1 MNKFTYI
8 RGRKRRQ
15 RGYALLFA
23 MFLVATLVILG
34 TAASL
39 VIRTEATRQKE
50 EELVWRG
57 NQYVRAIRLYFR
69 KTGHYP
75 KNLEDLT
82 KYKFGEVRYIRSA
95 YKDPINTDD
104 GSWRLIYMGP
114 NGQLI
119 GSVMKK
125 TLGVVGYLP
134 GMNGPAGTPNGAQN
148 PAPSTQNPPTPQTD
162 AQGST
167 GQNPPGAPNTPPQN
181 LGGLNPAA
189 QPSASPL
196 QIQPAGQDQVINEG
210 QMMGGSLVGVASK
223 VKKPSIRVYNDG
235 RTYFQ
240 WEFIWDPS
248 KSGAPGTPTAPAGST
263 PAGNPSGIQPP
274 GVQIPPPPPSLPIPP
289 IKQNP

>member
-1 MNKFTYI
+1 MNSCAAISKQSND
-8 RGRKRRQ
+8 Q

-34 TAASL
+34 MAASL

-75 KNLEDLT
+75 KSLEDLT

-95 YKDPINTDD
+95 YKDPMNSDD

-125 TLGVVGYLP
+125 TLSVVGNLP
-134 GMNGPAGTPNGAQN
+134 GMNGPAANPNGGQN
-148 PAPSTQNPPTPQTD
+148 PAPSMQNPSTPQTD
-162 AQGST
+162 LQGAT
-167 GQNPPGAPNTPPQN
+167 GQNPPGTPSNPPQN
-181 LGGLNPAA
+181 LGGLNPTA
-189 QPSASPL
+189 QPSGAPL
-196 QIQPAGQDQVINEG
+196 PIQQAGQEQVINEG

-223 VKKPSIRVYNDG
+223 VKRSSIRVFNDG

-248 KSGAPGTPTAPAGST
+248 KSGAPGAPTAPAGST
-263 PAGNPSGIQPP
+263 PAGNPSGMQPP
-274 GVQIPPPPPSLPIPP
+274 GIQIPPPPPLPP

>member
-1 MNKFTYI
+1 MI
-8 RGRKRRQ
+8 IVRSDSSDSLGQ

-95 YKDPINTDD
+95 YKDPMNTDD
-104 GSWRLIYMGP
+104 GSWRLIYMEP

-125 TLGVVGYLP
+125 TLGVVGSLP
-134 GMNGPAGTPNGAQN
+134 GMNGPTGNPNGAQN
-148 PAPSTQNPPTPQTD
+148 PAPGAQNPSTPQAG
-162 AQGST
+162 AQGT
-167 GQNPPGAPNTPPQN
+167 PAPNVA
-181 LGGLNPAA
+181 G
-189 QPSASPL
+189 QPLATDQQL
-196 QIQPAGQDQVINEG
+196 RPAGQEQVINEG

-223 VKKPSIRVYNDG
+223 VKRPSIRVFNDG

-248 KSGAPGTPTAPAGST
+248 KSGAPGAPTAPAGSS
-263 PAGNPSGIQPP
+263 PAGNPPGIPPP
-274 GVQIPPPPPSLPIPP
+274 GIQIPPPPPSLPLSP